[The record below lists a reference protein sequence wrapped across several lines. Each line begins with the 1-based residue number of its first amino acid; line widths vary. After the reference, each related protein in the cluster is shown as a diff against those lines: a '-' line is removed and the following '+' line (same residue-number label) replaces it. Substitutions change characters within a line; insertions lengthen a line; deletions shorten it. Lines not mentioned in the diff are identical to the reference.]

1 MRLTKREKQ
10 IVIFGIVC
18 LGAFIAFQMI
28 VSPALGRTKT
38 LKRIVSQK
46 REILTDL
53 QVKSKDYNSLKEQLE
68 KIRMSIQDQQKDRKI
83 LSSIEHI
90 QKDCGISQNVIDLAP
105 NTMVIN
111 DTYERTDIE
120 VKYGAVTLEQ
130 LVQFLMKINSSDM
143 LIGIRSLEI
152 KSDPENPAL
161 LDAVIQLISVSN
173 ISDK

>member
-68 KIRMSIQDQQKDRKI
+68 KIRVTIQNQQKNGKI
-83 LSSIEHI
+83 LSSVEHI
-90 QKDCGISQNVIDLAP
+90 QKDCGISQNVVNLTP
-105 NTMVIN
+105 TTTVIN

-120 VKYGAVTLEQ
+120 IKYGAVTLEQ
-130 LVQFLMKINSSDM
+130 LVRLLMKINSSDM

-152 KSDPENPAL
+152 QRGLENPAL
-161 LDAVIQLISVSN
+161 LDAVIRLASVS
-173 ISDK
+173 SVQ